1 MKKATL
7 TLLAGAAAIMASGAA
22 HAQGRQ
28 APPADLTRAQAQQ
41 HAAQMFDRLDVN
53 GDGTLDAADREA
65 QRKARFDRLDSNSD
79 GAISYDEFTAA
90 RTSRGERPEGV
101 RGQRGG
107 PRNERMGLRGMRGM
121 GMGMRGPGR
130 PGGADG
136 DHAITR
142 AEFEAA
148 ILARFDAADADKDGI
163 VTAAERK
170 ARHDGMRQQMRER
183 RGQGAS

>member
-1 MKKATL
+1 MRKTTL
-7 TLLAGAAAIMASGAA
+7 TLLAGAAAIAVSGTAL
-22 HAQGRQ
+22 AQGRQ
-28 APPADLTRAQAQQ
+28 APQGDLTRPQAQQ

-65 QRKARFDRLDSNSD
+65 QRKARFDRLDNNSD

-101 RGQRGG
+101 RGQRGSHRG
-107 PRNERMGLRGMRGM
+107 ERMGLHGMR

-130 PGGADG
+130 MSGVDG
-136 DHAITR
+136 DRATTR

-148 ILARFDAADADKDGI
+148 MLARFDAADANKDGT

-170 ARHDGMRQQMRER
+170 AQRDGMRQQMRER
-183 RGQGAS
+183 RDQSAS